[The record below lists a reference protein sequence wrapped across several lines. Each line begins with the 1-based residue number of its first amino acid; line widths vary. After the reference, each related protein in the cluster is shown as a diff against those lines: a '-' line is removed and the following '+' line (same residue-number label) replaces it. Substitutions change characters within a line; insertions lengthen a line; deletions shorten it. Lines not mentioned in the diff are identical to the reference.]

1 MYYKKTNE
9 CVCVGWSNDPG
20 AEGAHA
26 VYDRVDTRHSPLHE
40 DRRAADQV
48 RVRSPAERA
57 A

>member
-1 MYYKKTNE
+1 MYYNKTNE

-26 VYDRVDTRHSPLHE
+26 VYDRVDPRHSPLHE